1 MKRLAIIILGGL
13 ALLGTTTS
21 CQKDFEEINTN
32 PNRPQ
37 QALPTALFN
46 GSTKLFLKNT
56 RNYTTSGMMFR
67 SWMQY
72 TAQDTYTKESRFLY
86 RDYAGDYLWRYPYQV
101 AGGYKDI
108 IDLNTDP
115 KTKELMTTYGKS
127 ENQIAAARIM
137 LAYTFALLVETF
149 GDVPYYSYGS
159 PNPERFQALQLE
171 KYISPVYATQKEI
184 YTDLLKELKE
194 AAAQIVSDS
203 YVFKEGDYIFETPD
217 KMRRF
222 ANSLRLRLAIRLKD
236 VSDTELRTLAQ
247 QSIDELKAGTAV
259 MQSEAD
265 TVELQFDSDDTNP
278 APIYKE
284 YFVSNRVDYSP
295 SNSFVQLLKGQRGN
309 FGVDPR
315 LQKYFAPKGLTKY
328 QARDGRYTESDN
340 LNDYIGMPY
349 GLDESMAD
357 FQFKSGV
364 AVSFFSSR
372 ILQPNYAEVFMEYS
386 EVCFLLSEANGWD
399 NTWYKKG
406 VEASMKKW
414 GVDDAKITS
423 FLATIPAANEENV
436 LTQKYIALYM
446 NPNEAWAEYRRT
458 GYPHTL
464 IKVNEETDLNIPTE
478 AGQTKYRFES
488 LVADLTD
495 IPERLFYPVAY
506 KVINEANY
514 QNALKSMQMTTDIL
528 LTKRDCLSRQSLFF
542 LLSPPFVC
550 FVSKLLYNQ

>member
-1 MKRLAIIILGGL
+1 MNMKRLAIIILGGL

-115 KTKELMTTYGKS
+115 KTKELMATYGKS

-236 VSDTELRTLAQ
+236 VSDTELRNLAQ
-247 QSIDELKAGTAV
+247 QSIDELKSGAAV

-278 APIYKE
+278 APIYNE

-399 NTWYKKG
+399 PGWYEKG
-406 VEASMKKW
+406 VRASMKKW
-414 GVDDAKITS
+414 GVADTKITD
-423 FLATIPAANEENV
+423 FFNRNPAINANEENV

-514 QNALKSMQMTTDIL
+514 QKALESMQMTTDIL
-528 LTKRDCLSRQSLFF
+528 TKRLIFDRGQRR
-542 LLSPPFVC
+542 P
-550 FVSKLLYNQ
+550 

>member
-108 IDLNTDP
+108 IDLNTNP

-414 GVDDAKITS
+414 GVADTKITN
-423 FLATIPAANEENV
+423 FLNTIPAANEENV

-478 AGQTKYRFES
+478 AGQTKYKFES

-514 QNALKSMQMTTDIL
+514 QEALKSMQMTTDIL
-528 LTKRDCLSRQSLFF
+528 TKRLIFDRGQRR
-542 LLSPPFVC
+542 P
-550 FVSKLLYNQ
+550 

>member
-414 GVDDAKITS
+414 GVNSTKITN
-423 FLATIPAANEENV
+423 FLNTIPAANQENV

-528 LTKRDCLSRQSLFF
+528 TKRLIFDRGQRR
-542 LLSPPFVC
+542 P
-550 FVSKLLYNQ
+550 

>member
-115 KTKELMTTYGKS
+115 KTKELMTTYGKN

-137 LAYTFALLVETF
+137 MAYTFALLVETF

-159 PNPERFQALQLE
+159 PNPERFQALQLRE
-171 KYISPVYATQKEI
+171 FISPVYATQKEI

-414 GVDDAKITS
+414 GVADTKITN
-423 FLATIPAANEENV
+423 FLNTIPAANQENV

-478 AGQTKYRFES
+478 AGQTKYKFES

-495 IPERLFYPVAY
+495 IPERLLYPVAY

-514 QNALKSMQMTTDIL
+514 QKALESMQMTTDIL
-528 LTKRDCLSRQSLFF
+528 TKRLIFDRGQRR
-542 LLSPPFVC
+542 P
-550 FVSKLLYNQ
+550 

>member
-72 TAQDTYTKESRFLY
+72 SAQDTYTKESRFLY

-115 KTKELMTTYGKS
+115 KTKELMTTYGKN

-137 LAYTFALLVETF
+137 MAYTFALLVETF

-236 VSDTELRTLAQ
+236 VQDAELRTLAQ
-247 QSIDELKAGTAV
+247 QSINELKDGTAV
-259 MQSEAD
+259 MQSESD

-278 APIYKE
+278 APIYNE
-284 YFVSNRVDYSP
+284 YFVRNRVDYSP

-328 QARDGRYTESDN
+328 QARDGRYTESN
-340 LNDYIGMPY
+340 NINDYVGMPY

-478 AGQTKYRFES
+478 AGQTRYKFES

-495 IPERLFYPVAY
+495 IPERLRYPVAY

-514 QNALKSMQMTTDIL
+514 QKALESMQMTTDIL
-528 LTKRDCLSRQSLFF
+528 TKRLIFDRGQRR
-542 LLSPPFVC
+542 P
-550 FVSKLLYNQ
+550 

>member
-72 TAQDTYTKESRFLY
+72 SAQDTYTKESRFLY

-108 IDLNTDP
+108 IDLNTNP

-414 GVDDAKITS
+414 GVNSTKITN
-423 FLATIPAANEENV
+423 FLNTIPAANEENV

-528 LTKRDCLSRQSLFF
+528 TKRLIFDRGQRR
-542 LLSPPFVC
+542 P
-550 FVSKLLYNQ
+550 

>member
-115 KTKELMTTYGKS
+115 KTKELMATYGKS

-414 GVDDAKITS
+414 GVADTKITN
-423 FLATIPAANEENV
+423 FLNTIPAANEENV

-478 AGQTKYRFES
+478 AGQTKYKFES

-514 QNALKSMQMTTDIL
+514 QEALKSMQMTTDIL
-528 LTKRDCLSRQSLFF
+528 TKRLIFDRGQRR
-542 LLSPPFVC
+542 P
-550 FVSKLLYNQ
+550 

>member
-115 KTKELMTTYGKS
+115 KTKELMATYGKS

-247 QSIDELKAGTAV
+247 QSIDELKSGAAV

-399 NTWYKKG
+399 DTWYKKG

-414 GVDDAKITS
+414 GVNSTKITN
-423 FLATIPAANEENV
+423 FLNTIPAANQENV

-514 QNALKSMQMTTDIL
+514 QKALESMQMTTDIL
-528 LTKRDCLSRQSLFF
+528 TKRLIFDRGQRR
-542 LLSPPFVC
+542 P
-550 FVSKLLYNQ
+550 

>member
-115 KTKELMTTYGKS
+115 KTKELMATYGKS

-278 APIYKE
+278 APIYNE

-414 GVDDAKITS
+414 GVADTKITN
-423 FLATIPAANEENV
+423 FLNTIPAANEENV

-528 LTKRDCLSRQSLFF
+528 TKRLIFDRGQRR
-542 LLSPPFVC
+542 P
-550 FVSKLLYNQ
+550 

>member
-115 KTKELMTTYGKS
+115 KTKELMTTYGKN

-137 LAYTFALLVETF
+137 MAYTFALLVETF

-159 PNPERFQALQLE
+159 PNPERFQALQLRE
-171 KYISPVYATQKEI
+171 FISPVYATQKEI

-328 QARDGRYTESDN
+328 LARDGRNTESDN
-340 LNDYIGMPY
+340 INDYIGMPY

-414 GVDDAKITS
+414 GVNSTKITN
-423 FLATIPAANEENV
+423 FLNTIPAANEENV

-514 QNALKSMQMTTDIL
+514 QKALESMQMTTDIL
-528 LTKRDCLSRQSLFF
+528 TKRLIFDRGQRR
-542 LLSPPFVC
+542 P
-550 FVSKLLYNQ
+550 

>member
-108 IDLNTDP
+108 IDLNTNP
-115 KTKELMTTYGKS
+115 KTKELMATYGKS

-247 QSIDELKAGTAV
+247 QSIDELKAGTTV

-414 GVDDAKITS
+414 GVNSTKITN
-423 FLATIPAANEENV
+423 FLNTIPAANEENV

-514 QNALKSMQMTTDIL
+514 QKALESMQMTTDIL
-528 LTKRDCLSRQSLFF
+528 TKRLIFDRGQRR
-542 LLSPPFVC
+542 P
-550 FVSKLLYNQ
+550 

>member
-115 KTKELMTTYGKS
+115 KTKELMATYGKS

-247 QSIDELKAGTAV
+247 QSIDELKSGTAV

-340 LNDYIGMPY
+340 INDYIGMPY

-414 GVDDAKITS
+414 GVANTKITN
-423 FLATIPAANEENV
+423 FLNTIPAANEENV

-478 AGQTKYRFES
+478 AGQTKYKFES

-514 QNALKSMQMTTDIL
+514 QKALESMQMTTDIL
-528 LTKRDCLSRQSLFF
+528 TKRLIFDRGQRR
-542 LLSPPFVC
+542 P
-550 FVSKLLYNQ
+550 

>member
-108 IDLNTDP
+108 IDLNTNP
-115 KTKELMTTYGKS
+115 KTKELMTTYGKN

-247 QSIDELKAGTAV
+247 QNIDELKAGTAV

-406 VEASMKKW
+406 VEASMNKW
-414 GVDDAKITS
+414 GVNSTKITN
-423 FLATIPAANEENV
+423 FLNTIPAANEENV

-478 AGQTKYRFES
+478 AGQTKYRFDP

-514 QNALKSMQMTTDIL
+514 QKALKSMQMTTDIL
-528 LTKRDCLSRQSLFF
+528 TKRLIFDRGQRR
-542 LLSPPFVC
+542 P
-550 FVSKLLYNQ
+550 

>member
-259 MQSEAD
+259 MQSESD

-278 APIYKE
+278 APIYNE
-284 YFVSNRVDYSP
+284 YFVRNRVDYSP

-514 QNALKSMQMTTDIL
+514 QKALESMQMTTDIL
-528 LTKRDCLSRQSLFF
+528 TKRLIFDRGQRR
-542 LLSPPFVC
+542 P
-550 FVSKLLYNQ
+550 

>member
-247 QSIDELKAGTAV
+247 QSIDELKAGTSV

-414 GVDDAKITS
+414 GVADTKITN
-423 FLATIPAANEENV
+423 FLNTIPAANQENV

-528 LTKRDCLSRQSLFF
+528 TKRLIFDRGQRR
-542 LLSPPFVC
+542 P
-550 FVSKLLYNQ
+550 

>member
-72 TAQDTYTKESRFLY
+72 TAQDTYTKGSRFLY

-108 IDLNTDP
+108 IDLNTNP
-115 KTKELMTTYGKS
+115 KTKELMATYGKS

-399 NTWYKKG
+399 DTWYKKG

-414 GVDDAKITS
+414 GVNSTKITN
-423 FLATIPAANEENV
+423 FLNTIPAANEENV

-528 LTKRDCLSRQSLFF
+528 TKRLIFDRGQRR
-542 LLSPPFVC
+542 P
-550 FVSKLLYNQ
+550 

>member
-13 ALLGTTTS
+13 ALLGTTS

-72 TAQDTYTKESRFLY
+72 SAQDTYTKESRFLY

-115 KTKELMTTYGKS
+115 KTKELMTIYGKN

-414 GVDDAKITS
+414 GVNSTKITN
-423 FLATIPAANEENV
+423 FLNTIPAANEENV

-514 QNALKSMQMTTDIL
+514 QKALESMQMTTDIL
-528 LTKRDCLSRQSLFF
+528 TKRLIFDRGQRR
-542 LLSPPFVC
+542 P
-550 FVSKLLYNQ
+550 

>member
-1 MKRLAIIILGGL
+1 MIRLAIIILGGL

-259 MQSEAD
+259 MQSESD

-278 APIYKE
+278 APIYNE
-284 YFVSNRVDYSP
+284 YFVRNRVDYSP

-414 GVDDAKITS
+414 GVADTKITN
-423 FLATIPAANEENV
+423 FLNTIPAANQENV

-495 IPERLFYPVAY
+495 IPERLRYPVAY

-514 QNALKSMQMTTDIL
+514 QEALKSMQMTTDIL
-528 LTKRDCLSRQSLFF
+528 TKRLIFDRGQRR
-542 LLSPPFVC
+542 P
-550 FVSKLLYNQ
+550 

>member
-1 MKRLAIIILGGL
+1 MKRLVYIILGGI
-13 ALLGTTTS
+13 ALLGTTS
-21 CQKDFEEINTN
+21 RQKDFEEINTN

-72 TAQDTYTKESRFLY
+72 SAQDTYTKESRFLY

-115 KTKELMTTYGKS
+115 KTKELMTTYGKN

-137 LAYTFALLVETF
+137 MAYTFALLVETF

-236 VSDTELRTLAQ
+236 VQDAELRTLAQ
-247 QSIDELKAGTAV
+247 QSINELKDGTAV
-259 MQSEAD
+259 MQSESD

-278 APIYKE
+278 APIYNE
-284 YFVSNRVDYSP
+284 YFVRNRVDYSP

-478 AGQTKYRFES
+478 AGQTRYKFES

-495 IPERLFYPVAY
+495 IPERLRYPVAY

-514 QNALKSMQMTTDIL
+514 QKALESMQMTTDIL
-528 LTKRDCLSRQSLFF
+528 TKRLIFDRGQRR
-542 LLSPPFVC
+542 P
-550 FVSKLLYNQ
+550 

>member
-414 GVDDAKITS
+414 GVANTKITN
-423 FLATIPAANEENV
+423 FLNTIPAANEENV

-478 AGQTKYRFES
+478 AGQTKYKFES

-514 QNALKSMQMTTDIL
+514 QKALESMQMTTDIL
-528 LTKRDCLSRQSLFF
+528 TKRLIFDRGQRR
-542 LLSPPFVC
+542 P
-550 FVSKLLYNQ
+550 

>member
-46 GSTKLFLKNT
+46 GSTKLFLKYT

-108 IDLNTDP
+108 IDLNTNP
-115 KTKELMTTYGKS
+115 KTKELMATYGKS

-236 VSDTELRTLAQ
+236 VSDTELRNLAQ
-247 QSIDELKAGTAV
+247 QSIDELKSGAAV

-278 APIYKE
+278 APIYNE

-399 NTWYKKG
+399 DTWYKKG

-414 GVDDAKITS
+414 GVNSTKITN
-423 FLATIPAANEENV
+423 FLNTIPAANQENV

-514 QNALKSMQMTTDIL
+514 QKALESMQMTTDIL
-528 LTKRDCLSRQSLFF
+528 TKRLIFDRGQRR
-542 LLSPPFVC
+542 P
-550 FVSKLLYNQ
+550 

>member
-115 KTKELMTTYGKS
+115 KTKELMTTYGKN

-414 GVDDAKITS
+414 GVNSTKITN
-423 FLATIPAANEENV
+423 FLNTIPAANEENV

-528 LTKRDCLSRQSLFF
+528 TKRLIFDRGQRR
-542 LLSPPFVC
+542 P
-550 FVSKLLYNQ
+550 

>member
-115 KTKELMTTYGKS
+115 KTKELMTTYGKN

-137 LAYTFALLVETF
+137 MAYTFALLVETF

-159 PNPERFQALQLE
+159 PNPERFQALQLNE
-171 KYISPVYATQKEI
+171 YISPVYATQKEI

-236 VSDTELRTLAQ
+236 VQDAELRALAQ
-247 QSIDELKAGTAV
+247 QNINELKDGTAV
-259 MQSEAD
+259 MQSESD

-278 APIYKE
+278 APIYNE
-284 YFVSNRVDYSP
+284 YFVRNRVDYSP

-328 QARDGRYTESDN
+328 QARDGRYTESN
-340 LNDYIGMPY
+340 NINDYVGMPY

-478 AGQTKYRFES
+478 AGQTKYRFDP

-514 QNALKSMQMTTDIL
+514 QKALKSMQMTTDIL
-528 LTKRDCLSRQSLFF
+528 TKRLIFDRGQRR
-542 LLSPPFVC
+542 P
-550 FVSKLLYNQ
+550 

>member
-108 IDLNTDP
+108 IDLNTNP
-115 KTKELMTTYGKS
+115 KTKELMATYGKS

-414 GVDDAKITS
+414 GVADTKITN
-423 FLATIPAANEENV
+423 FLNTIPAANEENV

-528 LTKRDCLSRQSLFF
+528 TKRLIFDRGQRR
-542 LLSPPFVC
+542 P
-550 FVSKLLYNQ
+550 

>member
-115 KTKELMTTYGKS
+115 KTKELMATYGKS

-236 VSDTELRTLAQ
+236 VSDTELRNLAQ
-247 QSIDELKAGTAV
+247 QSIDELKSGAAV

-278 APIYKE
+278 APIYNE

-399 NTWYKKG
+399 DTWYKKG

-414 GVDDAKITS
+414 GVNSTKITN
-423 FLATIPAANEENV
+423 FLNTIPAANQENV

-528 LTKRDCLSRQSLFF
+528 TKRLIFDRGQRR
-542 LLSPPFVC
+542 P
-550 FVSKLLYNQ
+550 

>member
-1 MKRLAIIILGGL
+1 MKRLVYIILGGI
-13 ALLGTTTS
+13 ALLGTTS

-72 TAQDTYTKESRFLY
+72 SAQDTYTKESRFLY

-115 KTKELMTTYGKS
+115 KTKELMTTYGKN

-137 LAYTFALLVETF
+137 MAYTFALLVETF

-159 PNPERFQALQLE
+159 PNPERFQALQLNE
-171 KYISPVYATQKEI
+171 YISPVYATQKEI

-236 VSDTELRTLAQ
+236 VQDAELRALAQ
-247 QSIDELKAGTAV
+247 QNINELKDGTAV
-259 MQSEAD
+259 MQSESD

-278 APIYKE
+278 APIYNE
-284 YFVSNRVDYSP
+284 YFVRNRVDYSP

-328 QARDGRYTESDN
+328 QARDGRYTESN
-340 LNDYIGMPY
+340 NINDYVGMPY

-478 AGQTKYRFES
+478 AGQTRYKFES

-495 IPERLFYPVAY
+495 IPERLLYPVAY

-514 QNALKSMQMTTDIL
+514 REALKSMQMTTDV
-528 LTKRDCLSRQSLFF
+528 LTKRLIFDRGQRR
-542 LLSPPFVC
+542 P
-550 FVSKLLYNQ
+550 

>member
-115 KTKELMTTYGKS
+115 KTKELMATYGKS

-414 GVDDAKITS
+414 GVADTKITN
-423 FLATIPAANEENV
+423 FLNTIPAANQENV

-514 QNALKSMQMTTDIL
+514 QKALESMQMTTDIL
-528 LTKRDCLSRQSLFF
+528 TKRLIFDRGQRR
-542 LLSPPFVC
+542 P
-550 FVSKLLYNQ
+550 

>member
-115 KTKELMTTYGKS
+115 KTKELMATYGKS

-236 VSDTELRTLAQ
+236 VSDTELRTLSQ

-399 NTWYKKG
+399 DTWYKKG

-414 GVDDAKITS
+414 GVNSTKITN
-423 FLATIPAANEENV
+423 FLNTIPAANQENV

-495 IPERLFYPVAY
+495 IPERLCYPVAY

-514 QNALKSMQMTTDIL
+514 QKALESMQMSTDIL
-528 LTKRDCLSRQSLFF
+528 TKRLIFDRGQRR
-542 LLSPPFVC
+542 P
-550 FVSKLLYNQ
+550 

>member
-115 KTKELMTTYGKS
+115 KTKELMATYGKS

-184 YTDLLKELKE
+184 YTDLLKGLKE

-247 QSIDELKAGTAV
+247 QSIDELKAGTSV

-414 GVDDAKITS
+414 GVADTKITN
-423 FLATIPAANEENV
+423 FLNTIPAANQENV

-514 QNALKSMQMTTDIL
+514 QKALESMQMTTDIL
-528 LTKRDCLSRQSLFF
+528 TKRLIFDRGQRR
-542 LLSPPFVC
+542 P
-550 FVSKLLYNQ
+550 

>member
-159 PNPERFQALQLE
+159 PNPELFQALQLE

-184 YTDLLKELKE
+184 STDLLKELKE

-414 GVDDAKITS
+414 GVANTKITN
-423 FLATIPAANEENV
+423 FLNTIPAANEENV

-478 AGQTKYRFES
+478 AGQTKYKFES

-514 QNALKSMQMTTDIL
+514 QKALESMQMTTDIL
-528 LTKRDCLSRQSLFF
+528 TKRLIFDRGQRR
-542 LLSPPFVC
+542 P
-550 FVSKLLYNQ
+550 

>member
-1 MKRLAIIILGGL
+1 MNMKRLAIIILGGL

-46 GSTKLFLKNT
+46 GSTKLFLKYT

-399 NTWYKKG
+399 DTWYKKG

-414 GVDDAKITS
+414 GVNSTKITN
-423 FLATIPAANEENV
+423 FLNTIPAANQENV

-514 QNALKSMQMTTDIL
+514 QKALESMQMTTDIL
-528 LTKRDCLSRQSLFF
+528 TKRLIFDRGQRR
-542 LLSPPFVC
+542 P
-550 FVSKLLYNQ
+550 

>member
-1 MKRLAIIILGGL
+1 MNMKRLAIIILGGL

-46 GSTKLFLKNT
+46 GSTKLFLKYT

-86 RDYAGDYLWRYPYQV
+86 RDYAGDYLWRFPYQV

-115 KTKELMTTYGKS
+115 KTKELMATYGKS

-399 NTWYKKG
+399 DTWYKKG

-414 GVDDAKITS
+414 GVNSTKITN
-423 FLATIPAANEENV
+423 FLNTIPAANQENV

-514 QNALKSMQMTTDIL
+514 QKALESMQMTTDIL
-528 LTKRDCLSRQSLFF
+528 TKRLIFDRGQRR
-542 LLSPPFVC
+542 P
-550 FVSKLLYNQ
+550 

>member
-1 MKRLAIIILGGL
+1 MKRLVYIILGGI
-13 ALLGTTTS
+13 ALLGTTS

-72 TAQDTYTKESRFLY
+72 SAQDTYTKESRFLY

-115 KTKELMTTYGKS
+115 KTKELMTTYGKN

-137 LAYTFALLVETF
+137 MAYTFALLVETF

-159 PNPERFQALQLE
+159 PNPERFQALQLRE
-171 KYISPVYATQKEI
+171 FISPVYATQKEI

-236 VSDTELRTLAQ
+236 VQDAELRTLAQ
-247 QSIDELKAGTAV
+247 QSINELKDGTAV
-259 MQSEAD
+259 MQSESD

-278 APIYKE
+278 APIYNE
-284 YFVSNRVDYSP
+284 YFVRNRVDYSP

-328 QARDGRYTESDN
+328 QARDGRYTESN
-340 LNDYIGMPY
+340 NINDYVGMPY

-495 IPERLFYPVAY
+495 IPERLRYPVAY

-514 QNALKSMQMTTDIL
+514 QKALESMQMTTDIL
-528 LTKRDCLSRQSLFF
+528 TKRLIFDRGQRR
-542 LLSPPFVC
+542 P
-550 FVSKLLYNQ
+550 

>member
-108 IDLNTDP
+108 IDLNTNP
-115 KTKELMTTYGKS
+115 KTKELMTTYGKN

-247 QSIDELKAGTAV
+247 QNIDELKAGTAV

-414 GVDDAKITS
+414 GVNSTKITN
-423 FLATIPAANEENV
+423 FLNTIPAANEENV

-514 QNALKSMQMTTDIL
+514 QKALESMQMTTDIL
-528 LTKRDCLSRQSLFF
+528 TKRLIFDRGQRR
-542 LLSPPFVC
+542 P
-550 FVSKLLYNQ
+550 

>member
-108 IDLNTDP
+108 IDLNTNP
-115 KTKELMTTYGKS
+115 KTKELMATYGKS

-414 GVDDAKITS
+414 GVNSTKITN
-423 FLATIPAANEENV
+423 FLSTIPAANEENV

-514 QNALKSMQMTTDIL
+514 QKALESMQMTTDIL
-528 LTKRDCLSRQSLFF
+528 TKRST
-542 LLSPPFVC
+542 SPLVC
-550 FVSKLLYNQ
+550 FFSN

>member
-1 MKRLAIIILGGL
+1 MKRLVYIILGGI
-13 ALLGTTTS
+13 ALLGTTS

-72 TAQDTYTKESRFLY
+72 SAQDTYTKESRFLY

-108 IDLNTDP
+108 IDLNTNP
-115 KTKELMTTYGKS
+115 KTKELMTTYGKN

-159 PNPERFQALQLE
+159 PNPERFQALQLNE
-171 KYISPVYATQKEI
+171 YISPVYATQKEI

-247 QSIDELKAGTAV
+247 QNIDELKAGTAV
-259 MQSEAD
+259 MQSESD

-278 APIYKE
+278 APIYNE
-284 YFVSNRVDYSP
+284 YFVRNRVDYSP

-328 QARDGRYTESDN
+328 QARDGRYTESNN
-340 LNDYIGMPY
+340 LNDYVGMPY

-406 VEASMKKW
+406 VEASMNKW
-414 GVDDAKITS
+414 GVNSTKITN
-423 FLATIPAANEENV
+423 FLNTIPAANEENV

-478 AGQTKYRFES
+478 AGQTKYRFDP

-514 QNALKSMQMTTDIL
+514 QKALKSMQMTTDIL
-528 LTKRDCLSRQSLFF
+528 TKRLIFDRGQRR
-542 LLSPPFVC
+542 P
-550 FVSKLLYNQ
+550 

>member
-108 IDLNTDP
+108 IDLNTNP
-115 KTKELMTTYGKS
+115 KTKELMATYGKS

-414 GVDDAKITS
+414 GVADTKITN
-423 FLATIPAANEENV
+423 FLNTIPAANQENV

-514 QNALKSMQMTTDIL
+514 QKALESMQMTTDIL
-528 LTKRDCLSRQSLFF
+528 TKRLIFDRGQRR
-542 LLSPPFVC
+542 P
-550 FVSKLLYNQ
+550 

>member
-414 GVDDAKITS
+414 GVNSTKITN
-423 FLATIPAANEENV
+423 FLNTIPAANEENV

-514 QNALKSMQMTTDIL
+514 QEALKSMQMTTDIL
-528 LTKRDCLSRQSLFF
+528 TKRLIFDRGQRR
-542 LLSPPFVC
+542 P
-550 FVSKLLYNQ
+550 